1 MKYKNF
7 RTVARVFEILAWV
20 MGIAMFILG
29 LASGFIEGGANIILG
44 ILIGVVGG
52 FFSFVF
58 LYAFAQFIYVF
69 IDIERHTRRTL
80 RALLEEVETEEVET
94 EEVEMKGEVK
104 AKKGE

>member
-7 RTVARVFEILAWV
+7 RMVARVFEILAWV
-20 MGIAMFILG
+20 LGIGVFVLS
-29 LASGFIEGGANIILG
+29 LASGFIAGGVNIIVG
-44 ILIGVVGG
+44 ILAGAVGG
-52 FFSFVF
+52 FFSFIYI
-58 LYAFAQFIYVF
+58 YAFAQFIYVF

-104 AKKGE
+104 AKEGE